1 MILWR
6 RLRSMLFRQS
16 FLPEYQHGYRHHE
29 TALQFDYT
37 LFDTSPWSMPRGHL
51 CRRRPCLDINK
62 LELVAYI
69 CRPFNIFSMRIT
81 ENLQENF
88 PFISVITHV
97 SQEYVGIII
106 NQDAAITSLY
116 DYASIKTEPEK
127 AKFLELGEAWWW
139 ESNRQIP
146 INIFLSRE
154 IFEFRYAIKNFSTK
168 DVRLVLGPCTSL
180 NDIITKRIKRKSI
193 TLVRK
198 AT

>member
-1 MILWR
+1 
-6 RLRSMLFRQS
+6 
-16 FLPEYQHGYRHHE
+16 
-29 TALQFDYT
+29 
-37 LFDTSPWSMPRGHL
+37 
-51 CRRRPCLDINK
+51 
-62 LELVAYI
+62 
-69 CRPFNIFSMRIT
+69 MRIT

-116 DYASIKTEPEK
+116 DYASIKTELEK

-146 INIFLSRE
+146 INIFLARE

-198 AT
+198 PT